1 MPDNAARTMRQR
13 RAGIVRAL
21 LLLIR
26 GYNAAKNLWLTAPIW
41 PVKHDKDME
50 ACEDMHDKSKP
61 ALSLV
66 TPQARHHYTRLD
78 QVNQLI
84 EASEADPE
92 MGFMTRLMAL
102 CNLPRTNPGDRL
114 QYKRVNGPYRLVMI
128 AGADNKLPYGTIPR
142 LLLAWACT
150 EAVRTQS
157 RELVL
162 GSSLSEFMRK
172 LDIYNTSGGPTGG
185 RTRLR
190 NQMDR
195 LFHAQVSLVYED
207 ERGKMSVSSLVADR
221 AEFWWNPK
229 RDDEPMLWES
239 KIELGEKF
247 FNEIIR
253 HPVPLDLHIL
263 KALTRCSL
271 GLDLYLWI
279 NYRTFTL
286 QQPMRLSWRQL
297 YRQFGLDPTKASDKQ
312 TVKNFRR
319 QALRELVKIKTAWPD
334 MNYSTAPGA
343 LILLPST
350 PAIPPAK
357 RLSFME

>member
-1 MPDNAARTMRQR
+1 MLKAALTSQ
-13 RAGIVRAL
+13 
-21 LLLIR
+21 
-26 GYNAAKNLWLTAPIW
+26 AKHHFTRFNQ
-41 PVKHDKDME
+41 VDR
-50 ACEDMHDKSKP
+50 
-61 ALSLV
+61 LV
-66 TPQARHHYTRLD
+66 W
-78 QVNQLI
+78 
-84 EASEADPE
+84 ASEVDAE
-92 MGFMTRLMAL
+92 MGFMARLMAL

-142 LLLAWACT
+142 LLLAWVCT
-150 EAVRTQS
+150 EAVRTRS

-162 GSSLSEFMRK
+162 GRSLSEFMRK

-207 ERGKMSVSSLVADR
+207 ERGKVSVSSLVADR
-221 AEFWWNPK
+221 TEFWWNPK

-253 HPVPLDLHIL
+253 HPVPIDMNIL

-279 NYRTFTL
+279 SYRTFTL
-286 QQPMRLSWRQL
+286 QQPLRLSWRQL
-297 YRQFGLDPTKASDKQ
+297 YRQFGLAPSKASDKQ

-319 QALRELVKIKTAWPD
+319 QALRELVKIKTAWPGL
-334 MNYSTAPGA
+334 NYSTAPGA
-343 LILLPST
+343 LILFPST
-350 PAIPPAK
+350 PSIPLAE
-357 RLSFME
+357 RLSLMG